1 MTCGTNW
8 VKSMI
13 LPNFIKVLKVF
24 EVTQGFTEYCTVF
37 HRVIFQLVVI
47 KELLFYHYKNTFS
60 FVKLCVNT
68 S

>member
-13 LPNFIKVLKVF
+13 LPNFIEVLKVF
-24 EVTQGFTEYCTVF
+24 EVTQGFTEYCTKF
-37 HRVIFQLVVI
+37 HKVIFHSVTIKLYVI
-47 KELLFYHYKNTFS
+47 VLPLLKYIFH
-60 FVKLCVNT
+60 CET